1 MKKLIFTLRIVSG
14 VLVALVAFVFA
25 LFEATLLVT
34 LDFLLYENQLI
45 AFIQLVAR
53 LILSVAA
60 LCLGITSLAK
70 PRRSFLHEG
79 ILLIASV
86 AVMIP
91 FVSNNFGIYFTAVSA
106 FFLISQLL
114 SHKFGIEKS

>member
-1 MKKLIFTLRIVSG
+1 MKKLILTLRIVSG

-34 LDFLLYENQLI
+34 PDFLLYENQLI
-45 AFIQLVAR
+45 AFIRLVAR

-60 LCLGITSLAK
+60 LCLGITSVAK

-86 AVMIP
+86 AVTIP

-114 SHKFGIEKS
+114 SYKFGTEKS